1 MAATVHRMADDRPR
15 RVTSSAS
22 SPEGLRE
29 LIDDVAQ
36 ANQRAWSA
44 AGNRVK
50 LLSGD
55 LSALSRLVT
64 AGSMTGLELGRAT
77 GLPSSSVTDTADRLE
92 QAGMIKRSR
101 ARQDRRV
108 VVLRPT
114 AKGRRTVERAL
125 DPLHTALGSVRRG
138 RKRGEL
144 ESAAGLLH
152 DVRDALLTT
161 AGPRT

>member
-1 MAATVHRMADDRPR
+1 MADDRPR
-15 RVTSSAS
+15 RVTSVAS

-29 LIDDVAQ
+29 LIDDVAK
-36 ANQRAWSA
+36 ANLRAWSA
-44 AGNRVK
+44 AGSRVK

-55 LSALSRLVT
+55 LSALSRLVA
-64 AGSMTGLELGRAT
+64 AGSMTGLELGRAA

-101 ARQDRRV
+101 AREDRRV

-114 AKGRRTVERAL
+114 AKGRRAVDRAL
-125 DPLHTALGSVRRG
+125 EPLHGALAAARRG

-144 ESAAGLLH
+144 ESAVGVLL
-152 DVRDALLTT
+152 DVRDALEAA
-161 AGPRT
+161 AGPRG